1 MGSVLGG
8 GASSLCALSLA
19 LDVACG
25 MAHIHAKHI
34 VHGDLSAGNVLLASG
49 PPALASVP
57 CSPAD
62 ALVARSLAGCW
73 RPPVVAKV
81 ADFGLSVA
89 LGEGQTHASRR
100 FQGTPAYTAPEVLAR
115 GHLSK
120 AADVYSYG
128 VLLLELTYGTLVPLM
143 RLPKGPAAAAAAPDL
158 ASTPGRPPS
167 LSRAATRS
175 VSLRL
180 SSGCPVELSRLIVA
194 CTDQDA
200 RQRPTFTKVSAGRWS
215 RALGKLGRLRV
226 IKKKL
231 KPSPRQAYGCVQRH
245 GIRTLHT

>member
-1 MGSVLGG
+1 MLGG

-34 VHGDLSAGNVLLASG
+34 VHGDLSAGNVLLAGG
-49 PPALASVP
+49 PPGPASAP
-57 CSPAD
+57 CSAED
-62 ALVARSLAGCW
+62 ALVQQTLSGCW
-73 RPPVVAKV
+73 RPHVVAKV

-128 VLLLELTYGTLVPLM
+128 VLLLELTYGTLAPHGPRDAAEGRGVADVT
-143 RLPKGPAAAAAAPDL
+143 LPASCPPATAALIRSCTAAD
-158 ASTPGRPPS
+158 
-167 LSRAATRS
+167 RA
-175 VSLRL
+175 
-180 SSGCPVELSRLIVA
+180 
-194 CTDQDA
+194 
-200 RQRPTFTKVSAGRWS
+200 QRPSFSQVGACRAS
-215 RALGKLGRLRV
+215 RETTLFLLGSGLR
-226 IKKKL
+226 
-231 KPSPRQAYGCVQRH
+231 CVER
-245 GIRTLHT
+245 GSNLP